1 MTIFKEIVDQEY
13 LTTAEAKEVLENII
27 EHATEEAV
35 EGFKEQVKQAGQA
48 SPEGEG
54 MWDDSDFEDLV
65 QYNDGFRT
73 GLIGTKE
80 QIVRRIRE
88 LDAIGVDLV
97 LTGFL
102 HYEDELPHFGEEII
116 PAVREADP
124 LAEDPVGETV
134 PA

>member
-1 MTIFKEIVDQEY
+1 
-13 LTTAEAKEVLENII
+13 
-27 EHATEEAV
+27 
-35 EGFKEQVKQAGQA
+35 
-48 SPEGEG
+48 

-65 QYNDGFRT
+65 QYNDGFKT

-80 QIVRRIRE
+80 QVVERIRK

-116 PAVREADP
+116 PAVRAAEP
-124 LAEDPVGETV
+124 LESSEDAV